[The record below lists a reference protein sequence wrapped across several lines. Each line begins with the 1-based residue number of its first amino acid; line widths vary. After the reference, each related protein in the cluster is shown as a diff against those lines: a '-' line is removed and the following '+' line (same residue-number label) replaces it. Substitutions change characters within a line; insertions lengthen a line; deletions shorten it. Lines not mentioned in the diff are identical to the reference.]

1 MMSPDRRV
9 FRTRGLNAG
18 GMALSTRRT
27 YPRRGVILAVTALLV
42 AAPIQA
48 DNAASTIERVKG
60 SVVAV
65 GTFERTRVPAFQFR
79 ATGFAV
85 GDGSLIATN
94 AHALPVTLDSEHRET
109 LAVLIPG
116 SAQQPQRR
124 EARELSVDTGTDL
137 ALLKIDG
144 PPLPALKLG
153 GFDTVREGQSVLFT
167 GFPIGNV
174 LGIFAVTHR
183 GMIAAITPIAIPPP
197 LAGELDAHIARR
209 LTTGSYPV
217 LQLDATAYPGNSG
230 SPVYDPES
238 GDVLG
243 IINMVFVK
251 GTKEAVLTQPS
262 GITYAIPAT
271 HLRAL
276 LAKTH

>member
-1 MMSPDRRV
+1 
-9 FRTRGLNAG
+9 
-18 GMALSTRRT
+18 
-27 YPRRGVILAVTALLV
+27 VILAALWAL
-42 AAPIQA
+42 APSLPALA
-48 DNAASTIERVKG
+48 DNTVSTIERVKG

-65 GTFERTRVPAFQFR
+65 GTFQRTRAPAFQFR

-109 LAVLIPG
+109 LVVLIPAADRQ
-116 SAQQPQRR
+116 SQLR
-124 EARELSVDTGTDL
+124 EARELAVDTGTDL

-153 GFDTVREGQSVLFT
+153 GLDSVREGQSVLFT
-167 GFPIGNV
+167 GFPIGGV
-174 LGIFAVTHR
+174 LGMFAATHR
-183 GMIAAITPIAIPPP
+183 GMVAAITPIAIPPP
-197 LAGELDAHIARR
+197 VAAQLDPRVARR
-209 LTTGSYPV
+209 LTTGSFPV

-238 GDVLG
+238 GEVLG

-251 GTKEAVLTQPS
+251 GTKETALTQPS
-262 GITYAIPAT
+262 GITYAIPAR
-271 HLRAL
+271 HLQAL
-276 LAKTH
+276 LTKTN

>member
-1 MMSPDRRV
+1 MLRLGPSRAPAAKGV
-9 FRTRGLNAG
+9 FRRHRFA
-18 GMALSTRRT
+18 
-27 YPRRGVILAVTALLV
+27 ILAVTWALV
-42 AAPIQA
+42 ASPAIA
-48 DNAASTIERVKG
+48 DNTFSTIERVKA

-65 GTFERTRVPAFQFR
+65 GTFERTRAPEFQFR

-109 LAVLIPG
+109 LSVLIPAPG
-116 SAQQPQRR
+116 QEPQRR
-124 EARELSVDTGTDL
+124 EAHELAVDTGTDL

-153 GFDTVREGQSVLFT
+153 GLETVREGQSVLFT
-167 GFPIGNV
+167 GFPIGSV
-174 LGIFAVTHR
+174 LGIFAATHR
-183 GMIAAITPIAIPPP
+183 GMIAAITPIVIPAPM
-197 LAGELDAHIARR
+197 AAQLDARVARR
-209 LTTGSYPV
+209 LTTGSIPV

-238 GDVLG
+238 GEVLG

-251 GTKEAVLTQPS
+251 GTKEAALTQPS

-276 LAKTH
+276 LTKTH

>member
-1 MMSPDRRV
+1 MRALGRSRRP
-9 FRTRGLNAG
+9 TA
-18 GMALSTRRT
+18 RRA
-27 YPRRGVILAVTALLV
+27 PRRHGVVILASISLLCSS
-42 AAPIQA
+42 PGRT
-48 DNAASTIERVKG
+48 DNSVSTIERVKG

-65 GTFERTRVPAFQFR
+65 GTFERTRAPEFQFR

-109 LAVLIPG
+109 LSVLIPAPG
-116 SAQQPQRR
+116 QEPQRR
-124 EARELSVDTGTDL
+124 EAHELAVDTGTDL

-153 GFDTVREGQSVLFT
+153 RLEAVREGQSVLFT
-167 GFPIGNV
+167 GFPIGSV
-174 LGIFAVTHR
+174 LGIFAATHR
-183 GMIAAITPIAIPPP
+183 GMIAAITPIVIPAPM
-197 LAGELDAHIARR
+197 AAQLDARVARR
-209 LTTGSYPV
+209 LTTGSIPV

-230 SPVYDPES
+230 SPVYDPQS

-251 GTKEAVLTQPS
+251 GTKEAVLSQPS

-271 HLRAL
+271 HLQAL
-276 LAKTH
+276 